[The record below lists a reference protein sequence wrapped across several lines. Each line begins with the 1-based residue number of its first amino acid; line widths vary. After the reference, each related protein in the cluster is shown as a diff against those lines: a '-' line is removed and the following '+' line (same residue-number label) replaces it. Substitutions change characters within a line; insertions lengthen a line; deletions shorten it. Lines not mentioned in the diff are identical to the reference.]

1 MRPEVLVVR
10 WEVEERDAQ
19 RGVEGTEA
27 NGGGGGIGW
36 ICRVLANGRLQRRG
50 KDMHPDFVY

>member
-27 NGGGGGIGW
+27 NGGGGGGEIGW
-36 ICRVLANGRLQRRG
+36 ICRVLANGRL
-50 KDMHPDFVY
+50 